1 MQHAKMDSCKT
12 WNKEMTREFFPY
24 KRIMWPVGSWPV
36 DSSKNFAKLRALF
49 VTVTLALMVAYLSM
63 EIGYHDGA
71 NLNLIIDHFTLIT
84 IGTLTII
91 KISIIRLHRDDLSK
105 YMCNA
110 ASDWIYVAQ
119 RDHREVM
126 LRYANLGRFVFFSQ
140 MCSSYIVIIPL
151 IAESLLSF
159 VTMSSLQN
167 ITLSMSVEEMRVIK
181 LPHDMICPFNAQVA
195 CFGICIVQAVQLI
208 SLATGN
214 CGSDV
219 FLFGICMHLCGQLE
233 ILGLQL
239 SRFHEGKGN
248 DSWGKTKLVAL
259 IERHCLL
266 LNLAKDIVDTLD
278 IILSAQLIF
287 QASLICIIGLQFI
300 VSLAISDFFLVV
312 RSILSFGILM
322 IQLFLY
328 TYVGEILSLRTQAI
342 STAIYLSKWYDLP
355 INITRDICFIMFR
368 ATYPVYIRVGKFY
381 NMDLN
386 TFKTILK
393 ASASYFSVLRIMFT
407 QY

>member
-1 MQHAKMDSCKT
+1 
-12 WNKEMTREFFPY
+12 
-24 KRIMWPVGSWPV
+24 
-36 DSSKNFAKLRALF
+36 
-49 VTVTLALMVAYLSM
+49 MVAYLSM